1 VRILKNAKKWPILMG
16 LACLLLNIAGCGG
29 DAYEKQF
36 DDSMQH
42 LKATGLPLGHEPAP
56 PPQAAQPGQDQQ
68 QPTQDQQQQP
78 AQQPQN

>member
-1 VRILKNAKKWPILMG
+1 VRILKSTKKSLALMG

-36 DDSMQH
+36 DDSVQH

-56 PPQAAQPGQDQQ
+56 PAQAAQPGQDQQ
-68 QPTQDQQQQP
+68 QPAQDQKQP
-78 AQQPQN
+78 AQQQPQN